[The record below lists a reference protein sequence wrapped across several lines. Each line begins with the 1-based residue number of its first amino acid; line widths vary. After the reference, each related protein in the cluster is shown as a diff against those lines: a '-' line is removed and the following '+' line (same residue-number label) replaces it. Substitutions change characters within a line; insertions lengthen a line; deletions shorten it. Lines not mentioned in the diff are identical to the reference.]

1 MKNTAQQQ
9 PDSEHFQRPAN
20 QSEEFESALYIGN
33 VRHRRFRDTRHE
45 FDFSL
50 FMMLLKLDEIPT
62 LAQRLRQFGFGAF
75 SWARFRRNDYLGEK
89 NSDLQEAVIAKIAQ
103 LSGQPVTELQGDV
116 FLLCQLRYLGFYFS
130 PLNVYYLRQNGKFTR
145 LLPEVSNT
153 PWNERH
159 YYLLD
164 IDNPQP
170 HAKAFH
176 VSPFNPMQ
184 QNYHWRIRPPEA
196 DTGRCTLHL
205 ACVSQ
210 DDDQFTEFDAT
221 LALRRHP
228 LNQKELTRVLLRTPA
243 QSISVVAGI
252 YWQALK
258 LFLKRTPVYRHP
270 RRNQKA
276 SKTEASQSRTG

>member
-1 MKNTAQQQ
+1 MTNAMQYESKS
-9 PDSEHFQRPAN
+9 D
-20 QSEEFESALYIGN
+20 QSEPGKELESALYFGT
-33 VRHRRFRDTRHE
+33 VRHRRFRDTHHE

-50 FMMLLKLDEIPT
+50 FMVLLKLDEIPT
-62 LAQRLRQFGFGAF
+62 LASRFWQFGFSAF
-75 SWARFRRNDYLGEK
+75 NWARFRRNDYLGDK

-103 LSGQPVTELQGDV
+103 LSGQPVEELQGDV

-130 PLNVYYLRQNGKFTR
+130 PLNIYYLRQNGKFTR
-145 LLPEVSNT
+145 LLAEVSNT

-164 IDNPQP
+164 TDNPQP

-196 DTGRCTLHL
+196 EHGYCTLHL

-221 LALRRHP
+221 LALKRQP

-243 QSISVVAGI
+243 QTMSVVTGI

-270 RRNQKA
+270 GNKRKPAGKPENGHTR
-276 SKTEASQSRTG
+276 TE